1 MKPSENSSGEKRIRL
16 TKVKQCSFCRAGLR
30 DRWTASIDAASGS
43 IKHTFHFPG
52 STMQKFLFPLYLNTP
67 FLFTHMKVEIG
78 HKIKEVFDAS
88 NMKLTDFADKLGTV
102 RQNVYRIFKKRHLDT
117 GLLLKISE
125 VLNHNFFMY
134 YVQSQAKTENTEQ
147 DQLKLAR
154 KEIDYL
160 RKIIKLMEEK
170 TELARQ
176 LEKDDIIR

>member
-1 MKPSENSSGEKRIRL
+1 
-16 TKVKQCSFCRAGLR
+16 
-30 DRWTASIDAASGS
+30 
-43 IKHTFHFPG
+43 
-52 STMQKFLFPLYLNTP
+52 
-67 FLFTHMKVEIG
+67 MKVEIG
-78 HKIKEVFDAS
+78 HKIKEVFDATD
-88 NMKLTDFADKLGTV
+88 MKLTDFADRLGTV

-134 YVQSQAKTENTEQ
+134 YVQQPVNPESSTDQ

-170 TELARQ
+170 TDLIRQ
-176 LEKDDIIR
+176 LEKDNVMH